1 MLQGLF
7 GDSLPYYDSP
17 MWHPFQFAF
26 ESNLRIWTLKKSQWF
41 RCSFETCS
49 CSELI
54 IKLWMHMHDQTG
66 AMNFWFCFLLFC
78 PDTQGKQSPL
88 TGKWGQIVTKSGY
101 IKEAKSLIHVI
112 SDHILALQ
120 RKFSFKNVVDKYKI
134 QYQTN
139 INQINRKK
147 NINSPILYL
156 SVFVLWVERCT
167 VLSRVIIKIYVL

>member
-26 ESNLRIWTLKKSQWF
+26 ESNLRIWTLKKSQWL

-112 SDHILALQ
+112 LTTFWL
-120 RKFSFKNVVDKYKI
+120 YKE
-134 QYQTN
+134 N
-139 INQINRKK
+139 
-147 NINSPILYL
+147 
-156 SVFVLWVERCT
+156 F
-167 VLSRVIIKIYVL
+167 LSRMWLISAKYNIKQI